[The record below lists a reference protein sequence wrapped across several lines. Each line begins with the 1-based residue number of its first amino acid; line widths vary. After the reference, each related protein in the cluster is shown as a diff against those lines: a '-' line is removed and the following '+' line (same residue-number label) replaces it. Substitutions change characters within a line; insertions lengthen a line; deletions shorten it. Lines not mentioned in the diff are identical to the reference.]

1 MKMRNLIAI
10 YLLFFSSF
18 IFVKAQNND
27 ALNYLIKI
35 VNTEIEIN
43 DKYLN
48 YNGAIAHGKSARKV
62 ENKRGA
68 LIQSVNS
75 AKNIIA
81 SMPCYESDCAL
92 RDSLVSF
99 LSMQFYVLNYDFAK
113 ILNMEDVAEQSYDNM
128 ELFMNAQTMAN
139 DKVENAGK
147 IVDKVF
153 KEFAKNHNVPLS
165 NKKDEMTKKIEKVS
179 AVNKHY
185 EAVYLIFFKAYK
197 QEAYMMDAINRR
209 DYSAAGQNKDALLS
223 ISIEGLSKLD
233 TLKAFMNDKSLI
245 TACHRSL
252 EFYKSEA
259 KDKIGIVIDYLMKA
273 EEGDKLQRTVGS
285 TDPMR
290 LTNEERAQF
299 NKVKKELDLLT
310 RSFNTTNPAL
320 NQARTVS
327 LNNWNGVVKSYM
339 ERYIPKGD

>member
-1 MKMRNLIAI
+1 MRNLIAI
-10 YLLFFSSF
+10 FLVTFSSF
-18 IFVKAQNND
+18 ISIKAQNND
-27 ALNYLIKI
+27 ALNYMIKI
-35 VNTEIEIN
+35 VNAEIDIN
-43 DKYLN
+43 EKYLK

-62 ENKRGA
+62 ENKRAA
-68 LIQSVNS
+68 LIQAVNNT
-75 AKNIIA
+75 KNTIA
-81 SMPCYESDCAL
+81 SMSCFENDCAL

-147 IVDKVF
+147 IADKVF

-165 NKKDEMTKKIEKVS
+165 NKKDEMTKKIERVG

-185 EAVYLIFFKAYK
+185 GAVYLIFFKAYK
-197 QEAYMMDAINRR
+197 QEAYMIDAINRR

-223 ISIEGLSKLD
+223 ISIDGLSKLD
-233 TLKAFMNDKSLI
+233 TLKAYMNDKSLI
-245 TACHRSL
+245 TACRRSL

-259 KDKIGIVIDYLMKA
+259 KEKIGIVIDYIMKA

-285 TDPMR
+285 KDPM
-290 LTNEERAQF
+290 LITKEEREQF

-310 RSFNTTNPAL
+310 KKFISTNPAL
-320 NQARTVS
+320 NQSRTAT
-327 LNNWNGVVKSYM
+327 LNNWNVIVKNYM